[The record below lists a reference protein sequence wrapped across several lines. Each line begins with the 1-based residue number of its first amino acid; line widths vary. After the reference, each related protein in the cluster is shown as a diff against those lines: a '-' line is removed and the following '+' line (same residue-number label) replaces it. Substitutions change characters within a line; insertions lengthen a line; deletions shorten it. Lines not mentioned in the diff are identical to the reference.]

1 MSNEELFF
9 VMLFFFCRY
18 VGFKVYNID
27 GCVRNMIKYEIG
39 SDFKEQ
45 KKSWIVVL
53 LDGNW

>member
-9 VMLFFFCRY
+9 VMLFFCCRY

-39 SDFKEQ
+39 SDFMEQ